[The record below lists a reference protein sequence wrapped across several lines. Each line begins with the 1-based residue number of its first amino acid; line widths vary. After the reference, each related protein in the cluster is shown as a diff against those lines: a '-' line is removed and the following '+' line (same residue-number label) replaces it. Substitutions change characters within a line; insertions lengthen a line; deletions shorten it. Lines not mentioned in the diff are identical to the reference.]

1 MNHGGNI
8 QNAGDERRREA
19 KIVNKAVL
27 ALPPQN
33 QGVEFK
39 KKNQPHSVLH
49 RT

>member
-1 MNHGGNI
+1 MVVTYRML
-8 QNAGDERRREA
+8 EMKRRRREA

-39 KKNQPHSVLH
+39 KKNHIVFYIGPE
-49 RT
+49 